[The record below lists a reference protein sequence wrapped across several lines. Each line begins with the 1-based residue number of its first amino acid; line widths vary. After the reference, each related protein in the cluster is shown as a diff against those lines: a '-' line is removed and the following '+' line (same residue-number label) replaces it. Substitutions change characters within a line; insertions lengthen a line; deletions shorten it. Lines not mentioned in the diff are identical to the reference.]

1 MTLTSHAFDEFGA
14 VAPPMSSK
22 TTLSLCLP
30 GGCACCGCLGLAYSM
45 LWTSDEKTVS
55 LMTDGLCWR
64 DPLEEAAMGGGMGGG
79 GSVAVGEPRALKL
92 VLVDPFSLE

>member
-1 MTLTSHAFDEFGA
+1 
-14 VAPPMSSK
+14 
-22 TTLSLCLP
+22 
-30 GGCACCGCLGLAYSM
+30 M

-64 DPLEEAAMGGGMGGG
+64 EPLEEAAVGGGMGA
-79 GSVAVGEPRALKL
+79 GSVAVGDPRALKL

>member
-1 MTLTSHAFDEFGA
+1 
-14 VAPPMSSK
+14 
-22 TTLSLCLP
+22 
-30 GGCACCGCLGLAYSM
+30 M

-64 DPLEEAAMGGGMGGG
+64 EPLEEAAMGGG
-79 GSVAVGEPRALKL
+79 SVAVGDPRALKL

>member
-1 MTLTSHAFDEFGA
+1 
-14 VAPPMSSK
+14 
-22 TTLSLCLP
+22 
-30 GGCACCGCLGLAYSM
+30 M

-92 VLVDPFSLE
+92 VDPFSLE